1 MKLADKM
8 EILETLNKEIFGLL
22 LNCDISY
29 FNCIQGVIYYSTI
42 NDQHTSTM
50 SVQELAMRIPSY
62 LNKNGYSFIISM
74 DKKFGT
80 TLRLYNMEDG
90 FKIDTPFVSDDE
102 SIDTLLF
109 HAFFEV
115 CLSEVAESCIYVENA
130 DDIEEIEDKDEDAD
144 LADLVD
150 RWGDDKDQEFEENN
164 EDDRVRPMFDHIHY
178 IGFDKGS
185 DDGDY
190 SSESYYDNDGNFFF
204 TIRKK

>member
-8 EILETLNKEIFGLL
+8 KILETLNKDIFGLL

-50 SVQELAMRIPSY
+50 TLQELAMRIPSY
-62 LNKNGYSFIISM
+62 LNKKGYCFIISM

-80 TLRLYNMEDG
+80 VLRLYNMEDG
-90 FKIDTPFVSDDE
+90 FKIETNFSNDDE

-109 HAFFEV
+109 DAFFEV
-115 CLSEVAESCIYVENA
+115 GLLEVAESCIYVEDE
-130 DDIEEIEDKDEDAD
+130 DDVEEIEEIDEE
-144 LADLVD
+144 LSDLVD
-150 RWGDDKDQEFEENN
+150 RWGDDK
-164 EDDRVRPMFDHIHY
+164 EDDMDYRVKPLFEHIHCH
-178 IGFDKGS
+178 IGVDKGS

-190 SSESYYDNDGNFFF
+190 SSESYYDRDGRFYF
-204 TIRKK
+204 TINKKNKV

>member
-62 LNKNGYSFIISM
+62 LNKKGYSFIISM

-80 TLRLYNMEDG
+80 TLRLYNMEEG
-90 FKIDTPFVSDDE
+90 FKVEDPFVSDDE

-115 CLSEVAESCIYVENA
+115 GLLEVAESCIYVENE
-130 DDIEEIEDKDEDAD
+130 DDIEEKEDDELD
-144 LADLVD
+144 DLVSK
-150 RWGDDKDQEFEENN
+150 WGDDKDQDTEDARIKPLFE
-164 EDDRVRPMFDHIHY
+164 HIHY
-178 IGFDKGS
+178 TMGFDKGS

-190 SSESYYDNDGNFFF
+190 SSESYYDRDGRFYF
-204 TIRKK
+204 TINRKK

>member
-42 NDQHTSTM
+42 NDQHTTTM
-50 SVQELAMRIPSY
+50 TIQELALRIPSY
-62 LNKNGYSFIISM
+62 LNKKGYSFIISM

-80 TLRLYNMEDG
+80 TLRLYNMEEG
-90 FKIDTPFVSDDE
+90 FKVEDPFVSDDE

-115 CLSEVAESCIYVENA
+115 CLTEVAESCIYVENE
-130 DDIEEIEDKDEDAD
+130 DDIEEIEEKEDDELD
-144 LADLVD
+144 DLVAK
-150 RWGDDKDQEFEENN
+150 WGDDKDQEFEEHI
-164 EDDRVRPMFDHIHY
+164 DRVKPLFEHIHY
-178 IGFDKGS
+178 TMGFDKGS

-190 SSESYYDNDGNFFF
+190 SSESYYDSDGRFYF
-204 TIRKK
+204 TINRKK